1 MGVYTYKARSRSG
14 ELLTGQ
20 LDAATPGA
28 AASQLADAGITPVD
42 ISEGRPDVGLWSHLL
57 ARLGAHQP
65 NLTDLFLLCRQLY
78 TLLKAGVPINRAL
91 VSLGQSLRNAVLS
104 ETLRDVLTS
113 LESGRDLAGSLG
125 KHPRVFSNLFVS
137 IVRVGEES
145 GRLDEALLR
154 LSRYLEFDK
163 ETRARIKATMRYPL
177 MVILAIGFAI
187 GIVNVMVIPTFAQL
201 FAKVGAELPWQTR
214 VLVAVSDF
222 FVAWWH
228 LLLAGMV
235 AGFLGLRHYLRTEVG
250 RYRWDK
256 LKLRL
261 PIVGDIIRRATLG
274 RFARAFSM
282 ALMSGVPLLQALTV
296 VARAVDNTFV
306 GEQILAMR
314 TGIER
319 GDTLSRTAAGS
330 GLFTPLVLQMLAVGE
345 ESGSIDDLLGEVA
358 DYYEREVQYDVQNLG
373 TAMEPV
379 LIVAIGGL
387 VLMLALGV
395 FLPMWE
401 LSTAFKH

>member
-1 MGVYTYKARSRSG
+1 MAIYSYKARNRSG

-28 AASQLADAGITPVD
+28 AASQLVEAGVTPVD
-42 ISEGRPDVGLWSHLL
+42 ITEGRSSVGLWPALL
-57 ARLGAHQP
+57 ARLGKQKP
-65 NLTDLFLLCRQLY
+65 TLTDLFILCRQLY

-91 VSLGQSLRNAVLS
+91 VSLGQSLRNPVLS
-104 ETLRDVLTS
+104 DTLREVLAS

-125 KHPRVFSNLFVS
+125 RHPHVFSNLFVN

-154 LSRYLEFDK
+154 LSAYLEFDK

-177 MVILAIGFAI
+177 LVIVAIAFAI
-187 GIVNVMVIPTFAQL
+187 GIVNVMVIPTFSQL

-228 LLLAGMV
+228 LLLA
-235 AGFLGLRHYLRTEVG
+235 ALGSVCLAVRHYLRTEAG
-250 RYRWDK
+250 CRRWDK

-274 RFARAFSM
+274 RFARALSM
-282 ALMSGVPLLQALTV
+282 ALQSGVPLLQALNV
-296 VARAVDNTFV
+296 VARAVDNAFV

-319 GDTLSRTAAGS
+319 GDTLSRTAAS
-330 GLFTPLVLQMLAVGE
+330 TGLFTPLVLQMLAVGE

-373 TAMEPV
+373 AAMEPL
-379 LIVAIGGL
+379 LIVAIGAL
-387 VLMLALGV
+387 VLLLALGV

-401 LSTAFKH
+401 LSTAFRR